1 MTKPEKPRILL
12 TNDDGIRSP
21 GLWAVA
27 ESLSDLGFVSVAA
40 PREQSSST
48 GRSMPTTSDGRIVE
62 EQMVVGG
69 QSWSVY
75 AIGGTPSQ
83 AVQHAVVE
91 LMEAEP
97 PALVVSGIN
106 YGENVSTSVS
116 ISGTVGA
123 AMEGASYG
131 IPAVAASLEVD
142 REEHLSYSETVDFS
156 VAAHFTRQFARRMLQ
171 GLYFSDVDV
180 LKIDVPSNATVDT
193 PWRICHL
200 ERTRYYLP
208 RKPFRKS
215 WDSPAIVGYEMLQD
229 LERLTPG
236 SDAHTLRVLRQVAVT
251 PMSLDMTSRVD
262 FDSLAAALGGNG

>member
-1 MTKPEKPRILL
+1 MVKSGKPQILL

-21 GLWAVA
+21 GLWALAAALA
-27 ESLSDLGFVSVAA
+27 ELGFVSVAA
-40 PREQSSST
+40 PRDQSSST

-62 EQMVVGG
+62 EEIEVEG
-69 QSWSVY
+69 QRWSVF

-91 LMEAEP
+91 LMEDEP

-131 IPAVAASLEVD
+131 IPAMAASLEVD
-142 REEHLSYSETVDFS
+142 RSQHLSHSETVDFR
-156 VAAHFTRQFARRMLQ
+156 VAAHFTKRFARILLE
-171 GLYFSDVDV
+171 GIDFPDVDL
-180 LKIDVPSNATVDT
+180 LKVDVPSDATLDT
-193 PWRICHL
+193 PWKITHL
-200 ERTRYYLP
+200 ERSRYFVPL
-208 RKPFRKS
+208 KPERES
-215 WDSPAIVGYEMLQD
+215 WDSPAIVGYEMVQD
-229 LERLTPG
+229 LDRLTPG

-251 PMSLDMTSRVD
+251 PLSLDMTSRVD
-262 FDSLAAALGGNG
+262 FEALRSTLQGSG